1 MNLYQ
6 RRHVLNGT
14 PWTEE
19 QRINHQYAILRTE
32 RAKMADDDPRKNGI
46 MLTRCRALEIVLR
59 KLAE

>member
-6 RRHVLNGT
+6 RRHVLNGK

-46 MLTRCRALEIVLR
+46 MLDRCRSLEAHMRRLG
-59 KLAE
+59 